1 MWKEEN
7 KQEFCHKSELGI
19 LGLRDFNKHRCKYLI
34 MYVYFLVLR
43 WPWSSGSPVPKAVS
57 TTSTQIMVFPNSS
70 LHLKESGLIKQ
81 RLESRAGA
89 GGNRK
94 QTQSIFNAKQG
105 STQRVMGHEKN
116 TEATLKGCHW
126 SNLG

>member
-7 KQEFCHKSELGI
+7 KHEFCHKLELEI
-19 LGLRDFNKHRCKYLI
+19 LGHRDFNKHRCEYLI

-43 WPWSSGSPVPKAVS
+43 WPWISGSPAPKAVS
-57 TTSTQIMVFPNSS
+57 TTSTQIMVFLNSS
-70 LHLKESGLIKQ
+70 FHLKESGLIRQ

-89 GGNRK
+89 GEIENKPRAYLMRSK
-94 QTQSIFNAKQG
+94 EALKDSW
-105 STQRVMGHEKN
+105 GHEKN